1 MKRRQNSGGR
11 KSLCILGLLLP
22 FLGGSVSAQNIPKK
36 NDPQC
41 ELGDL
46 RFQYPSYFTLEKV
59 KGEENKAAL
68 FKHKDGQ
75 ERLFVT
81 LLSPSAKEI
90 DFKREGEN
98 IRDWIVA
105 EVFPNGAEK
114 FNWKIV
120 EGVIWGNSSKYE
132 LTGEKLQGFNGQKRF
147 FLEYLLLIYKEK
159 DILVGYA
166 FSPESESAASAKAS
180 FDKSLDAWSGPAGA
194 GCSTIIASITK
205 EKDITVGM
213 PPPAMAPPKKKN

>member
-1 MKRRQNSGGR
+1 MKHRQNSSVR
-11 KSLCILGLLLP
+11 ISLYILGLLSA
-22 FLGGSVSAQNIPKK
+22 FFGGSVSAQYMPKK
-36 NDPQC
+36 DDPQC

-46 RFQYPSYFTLEKV
+46 RFQYPSYFALEKV

-68 FKHKDGQ
+68 FKYKDGQ

-81 LLSPSAKEI
+81 LLTSPANLKQEVE
-90 DFKREGEN
+90 K
-98 IRDWIVA
+98 IRDRIVA
-105 EVFPNGAEK
+105 EVFPNEAEK
-114 FNWKIV
+114 FNWKKV
-120 EGVIWGNSSKYE
+120 EGVFWGYS
-132 LTGEKLQGFNGQKRF
+132 GEHDDVQEKWQGFNDRKRF
-147 FLEYLLLIYKEK
+147 FLEYHLLKYKKK

-166 FSPESESAASAKAS
+166 FAPESESAASAKAS
-180 FDKSLDAWSGPAGA
+180 FDDNLDAWSGPAGA